1 MYIIVKLSGGLEEG
15 FWELQGEAEEE
26 KYGVETRWKVLE
38 MERSQASSHII
49 FTVNSNERE
58 NGI

>member
-1 MYIIVKLSGGLEEG
+1 MYIIVKLSGRLEDG

-38 MERSQASSHII
+38 MERSQAPSWPLFSHN
-49 FTVNSNERE
+49 FHGE
-58 NGI
+58 